1 MLITIITIII
11 INTTVF
17 VIMMFILTS
26 GSVIFFERIPL
37 SAQITTRYGVRMYLV
52 MMFGRW

>member
-17 VIMMFILTS
+17 VIMMFIPTS